1 MMNNNKARIS
11 GEEVL
16 TKLKDDGDF
25 DKLRLKIIRE
35 LKDDA
40 ELRDNIISMVKQSVV
55 LNRPGAETMKPRQLS
70 DAIHEE
76 IGNKVMSRISDG
88 VWKIIRSGSE
98 MKAEIIETVQSV
110 YNKLLDPKVNED
122 DEPPMRSDLSLPRK
136 RPDANGSAAVSAS
149 EIDVREPEGEPNE
162 PPGFSLHGQGWNNK
176 SSYENHQPGKRLRM
190 SRPCDGKARVEP
202 IKETTSSPDRLEP
215 QSVCNNVQPRLHE
228 AIEQQLDDGTDDDP
242 DVPPGFG

>member
-1 MMNNNKARIS
+1 MMDNNKARIS

-25 DKLRLKIIRE
+25 DKLRLKIIRT

-40 ELRDNIISMVKQSVV
+40 ELRDNIISMVKQSAV

-76 IGNKVMSRISDG
+76 IGDKVMSKISDG
-88 VWKIIRSGSE
+88 VWQIIRSGSE

-122 DEPPMRSDLSLPRK
+122 GESPLHSDLLLLRK
-136 RPDANGSAAVSAS
+136 RHDVNGSVSAS
-149 EIDVREPEGEPNE
+149 GVDVREPEGEPNE

-176 SSYENHQPGKRLRM
+176 SSYENDQPGKRLRM

-215 QSVCNNVQPRLHE
+215 QSVYNNVQPGFHE
-228 AIEQQLDDGTDDDP
+228 VIEQHLDGDTDDDP